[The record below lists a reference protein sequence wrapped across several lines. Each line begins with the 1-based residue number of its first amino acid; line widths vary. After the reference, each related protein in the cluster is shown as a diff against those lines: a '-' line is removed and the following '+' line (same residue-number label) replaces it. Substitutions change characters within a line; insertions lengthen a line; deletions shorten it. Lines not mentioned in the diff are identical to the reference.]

1 MSFVL
6 RLARRASC
14 VEVESPLPLLEGQRH
29 GDHVAAG
36 HPDRRLGARVLGIEE
51 QHLVP
56 GADQDP
62 ERAVDDLLGA
72 DRDQH
77 LVVGVGVHAVLALE
91 LPRDGL
97 AEVLVP
103 LDAGIVGVLVDGGT
117 GRVPDEVR
125 RQAVA
130 DRPARQAHDVAELL
144 REVAQVARGRHGA
157 GQRSVRVVQHQG
169 RLHAA
174 GQPSGRGGLGQT
186 GLARLSL
193 ALLHGHSPRCGS
205 VSFTPGSPPGPAGRP
220 PPAARRPARHGTG
233 RRRSGSGR
241 AAARGAAAR
250 TAPRASPRAARAGSG

>member
-1 MSFVL
+1 M

-14 VEVESPLPLLEGQRH
+14 VEVESPLALLEGQRH
-29 GDHVAAG
+29 RHHVAAG
-36 HPDRRLGARVLGIEE
+36 HPDRRLGAGVLGIEE

-97 AEVLVP
+97 AEILVP
-103 LDAGIVGVLVDGGT
+103 LDARIVRVLVDRGARG
-117 GRVPDEVR
+117 VPDEVG

-130 DRPARQAHDVAELL
+130 DCPARQAHDVAELL

-157 GQRSVRVVQHQG
+157 RQRSVRVVQHQG
-169 RLHAA
+169 GLHAA
-174 GQPSGRGGLGQT
+174 GQPSGGGGLGQA

-193 ALLHGHSPRCGS
+193 AFLHGHSPRCGS
-205 VSFTPGSPPGPAGRP
+205 GRVSFTPGSPPGPAGRP
-220 PPAARRPARHGTG
+220 RPVARRPARRGIG

-241 AAARGAAAR
+241 AAARGAAVR
-250 TAPRASPRAARAGSG
+250 PAPRA